1 MSCARHDDCCHDCG
15 RRYCCQSCGGQNFQE
30 NPNEPC
36 TCDEQEPVPV
46 VVPTFT
52 ILERVVQSD
61 DMPPPLHL
69 TRSLSHM
76 STADIEVRKFMPL
89 CREGDTILMNY
100 WIADG
105 TATLCYL
112 VREGDVFYRTN
123 VDNEP
128 VRETA
133 LRNFTF
139 NCTWHDFANDIKTE
153 MTQKQKKQVTIR
165 IYYIIDGAEAC
176 YQRDSAEFMEKM
188 VKSQQSFRDSAIY
201 EIYPG
206 HWFQAPTLKDI
217 EKYDYLCFYE
227 LDTVDEKLLGNLY
240 CFTKESFEKSEAP
253 GIIHQIQPEDL

>member
-36 TCDEQEPVPV
+36 MCDEQE
-46 VVPTFT
+46 VPTFT
-52 ILERVVQSD
+52 ILDRVVQLND
-61 DMPPPLHL
+61 DIPPPLHL

-76 STADIEVRKFMPL
+76 STADIEARKFMPL

-112 VREGDVFYRTN
+112 VREGDVFYRTK

-139 NCTWHDFANDIKTE
+139 NCTWHDFTNDIKTE
-153 MTQKQKKQVTIR
+153 MTPKKQVTIR

-176 YQRDSAEFMEKM
+176 YQRDSANFMENLFAR
-188 VKSQQSFRDSAIY
+188 SQSFRDSAIY

-206 HWFQAPTLKDI
+206 HWFQASTLKGI
-217 EKYDYLCFYE
+217 ENYDYLCFYE
-227 LDTVDEKLLGNLY
+227 LDTVDEKVLGNLY

-253 GIIHQIQPEDL
+253 GIILQIQPEDF